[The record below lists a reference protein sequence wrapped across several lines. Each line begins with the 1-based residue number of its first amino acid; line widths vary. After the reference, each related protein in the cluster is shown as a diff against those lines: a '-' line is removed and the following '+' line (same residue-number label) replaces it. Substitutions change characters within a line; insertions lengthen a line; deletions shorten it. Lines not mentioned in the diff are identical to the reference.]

1 MAAFFGFI
9 GYALYKLDFE
19 PAPLALG
26 FVLGRLLEE
35 KLRQSL
41 IISDGNPLTFVQS
54 PLSATLLAVGI
65 MALVVAISPSMRR
78 GREDVF
84 KDA

>member
-1 MAAFFGFI
+1 MLQLWCCEFRHHRNA
-9 GYALYKLDFE
+9 E
-19 PAPLALG
+19 PCAPLALG

-41 IISDGNPLTFVQS
+41 IISDGNPLTFIQS
-54 PLSATLLAVGI
+54 PLSATLLAIGM
-65 MALVVAISPSMRR
+65 MALIVAISPSMQR

-84 KDA
+84 KES